1 MRKRF
6 ALLMPLFL
14 VMCAAPPTWQKPGVD
29 GATLAK
35 DTADCQA
42 AAEREAVRRY
52 PHGFDYAP
60 GGVGGMTPG
69 LPRDETNRSTVEAS
83 SLQACMGGPGHAR
96 SRAGWSSVAP
106 PSASR
111 DPWLRE

>member
-1 MRKRF
+1 MGKRF
-6 ALLMPLFL
+6 ALLVPLFL

-35 DTADCQA
+35 DRADCQA

-60 GGVGGMTPG
+60 GGVGGMTTG
-69 LPRDETNRSTVEAS
+69 LQRDETNRSIVEAS
-83 SLQACMGGPGHAR
+83 SFKACMEGRGYAR
-96 SRAGWSSVAP
+96 S
-106 PSASR
+106 
-111 DPWLRE
+111 

>member
-1 MRKRF
+1 MGKRL
-6 ALLMPLFL
+6 ALLVPLFL

-42 AAEREAVRRY
+42 AGEREAVRRY

-60 GGVGGMTPG
+60 GGVGGMTTG
-69 LPRDETNRSTVEAS
+69 LQRDETNRSIVEAS
-83 SLQACMGGPGHAR
+83 SFKACMEGRGYAR
-96 SRAGWSSVAP
+96 S
-106 PSASR
+106 
-111 DPWLRE
+111 

>member
-1 MRKRF
+1 MGKRF

-35 DTADCQA
+35 DTSDCQA

-52 PHGFDYAP
+52 PQGFYTPAAS
-60 GGVGGMTPG
+60 GTVGAMQ
-69 LPRDETNRSTVEAS
+69 RDETNRSTVEAS
-83 SLQACMGGPGHAR
+83 FFKACMEGRGYMR
-96 SRAGWSSVAP
+96 S
-106 PSASR
+106 
-111 DPWLRE
+111 

>member
-1 MRKRF
+1 MGKRF
-6 ALLMPLFL
+6 ALLVPLFL
-14 VMCAAPPTWQKPGVD
+14 AMCAAPPTWQKPGVD

-60 GGVGGMTPG
+60 SGVGGMTTG
-69 LPRDETNRSTVEAS
+69 LQRDETNRSIVEAS
-83 SLQACMGGPGHAR
+83 SFKACMEGRGYAR
-96 SRAGWSSVAP
+96 S
-106 PSASR
+106 
-111 DPWLRE
+111 